1 MSLLLQYSMCS
12 NNSLYTQR
20 LHCWNWS
27 PEPEGYSSC
36 TISTKYYRY
45 YQVRNNKVFD
55 SFKRL
60 SFPVILSSFTSYLA
74 VLAAVPIHVIGPG
87 RSICMA
93 TNSVREALQKKNHG
107 DSEFGPT
114 PLNPPSPTSD
124 REKKCRDSCV
134 QIQTPPPP
142 PEVGKIQY
150 LV

>member
-74 VLAAVPIHVIGPG
+74 VLAALIETAAPTFETYWLVAPGYILPPALLTLFPTVFAWLPAGLFACCCKSWRGSSPCVPLELDVLL
-87 RSICMA
+87 C
-93 TNSVREALQKKNHG
+93 
-107 DSEFGPT
+107 
-114 PLNPPSPTSD
+114 
-124 REKKCRDSCV
+124 
-134 QIQTPPPP
+134 
-142 PEVGKIQY
+142 
-150 LV
+150 

>member
-45 YQVRNNKVFD
+45 YQVRNNKVLD
-55 SFKRL
+55 SLKRL

-87 RSICMA
+87 WSICMA
-93 TNSVREALQKKNHG
+93 TNSVREGKFDICHWPGRGQRVV
-107 DSEFGPT
+107 S
-114 PLNPPSPTSD
+114 SPT
-124 REKKCRDSCV
+124 KKINKKRLLKC
-134 QIQTPPPP
+134 
-142 PEVGKIQY
+142 KIKPFQAF
-150 LV
+150 